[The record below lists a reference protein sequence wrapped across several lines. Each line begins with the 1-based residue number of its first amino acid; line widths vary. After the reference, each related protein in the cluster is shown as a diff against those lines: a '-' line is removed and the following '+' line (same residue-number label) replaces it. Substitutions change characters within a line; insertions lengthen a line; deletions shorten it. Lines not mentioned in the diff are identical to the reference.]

1 MTNTDVPK
9 LSLVGS
15 REPEPEIA
23 KRWDK
28 PPVTRVE
35 QIQFALDC
43 ARTARD
49 WLRRAGAD
57 KAADYQARAI
67 KSIEGAERH
76 ATRLEGDH
84 DA

>member
-15 REPEPEIA
+15 REPDSKPA
-23 KRWDK
+23 KTFEDA
-28 PPVTRVE
+28 PITRLE
-35 QIQFALDC
+35 RISYALAC
-43 ARTARD
+43 ARTARN
-49 WLRRAGAD
+49 WLRLAGAD

-76 ATRLEGDH
+76 EKRLERDT